1 MAGSLSNL
9 PSEAF
14 FVKLELHHQEQVAV
28 KKKTRALKALGGQCQ
43 WRETFHFL
51 LSALDPVGSLSVR
64 LYSRSSVRRKQCL
77 GQVRRNTHGR
87 LQLTSSCHSF
97 IV

>member
-1 MAGSLSNL
+1 MLVTGSLLNL

-51 LSALDPVGSLSVR
+51 LSALDPGGSLSVR
-64 LYSRSSVRRKQCL
+64 LYSRSSVRRKQRL
-77 GQVRRNTHGR
+77 GQVSRNSHFSAYF
-87 LQLTSSCHSF
+87 TS
-97 IV
+97 